1 MDRSRSAH
9 SPQNNTTSTRKRAIS
24 LSGFLGMIIPAH
36 RPEQGGTLRSLDNK
50 STESAYRDLS
60 INPEELKDWN
70 IAQDLP
76 VRQRLE
82 LEENSVGSPRD
93 LRFKRPRNSPAPG
106 RPDTPLPRTRRHLT
120 AAETQRLLESKQRSR
135 QHRRE
140 LKHSGDY
147 LGVTGANPYTGE
159 YNILTP
165 TDLDSSDTT
174 PSSARAKMGKLTKN
188 VRQAQRNYE
197 HAKRAEDAAKERHR
211 TEKAKIKLDRI
222 EQVKAE
228 IQQQNGSLQWTQHRR
243 EWSSVKEPQLSP
255 IAQSFVNAEVENQPQ
270 EHIDEDAFAVSR
282 TDHKGKEPTGAL
294 LSGRSA
300 SDKGNK
306 LQKRRRNAELSTET
320 IIHTPSRQLS
330 LPVSLPTQDQE
341 NSVTRA
347 DGQVPHPL
355 RAGKHFL
362 WSRRR
367 RATDPGAAGANEVT
381 VTSLSMTEQNKRL
394 LSLIP
399 MPPQDHFQG
408 LVIPDSR
415 LGIMETPV
423 AQTGE
428 EPPEVNS
435 VCFSQRRDSLTSE
448 PESIAE
454 DWGLSPPPLM
464 QGAGHKC
471 KNQVPKSQFHAVAT
485 ATSSQSTSKEPT
497 RNRFAI
503 LQRLDRSRSATDLA
517 QNMRKPHHHP
527 VPYPSQGT
535 VFRHK
540 THSQVDVRVVAAQRS
555 VESLV
560 QLRSLEKQTEKI
572 LPGPSKEGNPKE
584 SHQVIE
590 PGRKADI
597 DQDKKKENTLKA
609 ICPPNGILREI
620 EGERTP
626 EWSDEIIET
635 IDARADTHR
644 NKDSVCTPIITT
656 TGCAHALLIQP
667 ISGVILG
674 QVDGPATGSTDAPV
688 TRRPSNTPR
697 RLFGKWTNK
706 AEDGTA
712 LSHPTTMQSGL
723 PRHGYSRSVPICGTA
738 SARIVEI
745 RRPTSSEGRRS
756 LLARGTLRN
765 KKEESKSV
773 QRAISQIEHHPADK
787 KLSEKHREAT
797 VQGAARTA
805 MLQSQAKVFR
815 PPPIPPKESLI
826 KPPDKKENIMEKK
839 EDEDANETVAKEE
852 TKEDDKDTVVGSPPE
867 PPEPRKRDAMNTL
880 TKTALVVT
888 GWVWSTI
895 RTWWV
900 VMCPVF
906 DGDSELWKRR
916 HREESTWLDVG
927 TFVFTG
933 ISLIVGLATGVH
945 ILRAVRGFI

>member
-24 LSGFLGMIIPAH
+24 LSGFLGKIIPAH

-270 EHIDEDAFAVSR
+270 EHIDEDTFAPPCV
-282 TDHKGKEPTGAL
+282 
-294 LSGRSA
+294 
-300 SDKGNK
+300 
-306 LQKRRRNAELSTET
+306 
-320 IIHTPSRQLS
+320 
-330 LPVSLPTQDQE
+330 LPTQDQE

-367 RATDPGAAGANEVT
+367 RATDPGAAGTNEVT

-667 ISGVILG
+667 ISGVILRTSG
-674 QVDGPATGSTDAPV
+674 WAGDRFDRRSGDPAPKQHTTPTIRQVDQ
-688 TRRPSNTPR
+688 
-697 RLFGKWTNK
+697 
-706 AEDGTA
+706 
-712 LSHPTTMQSGL
+712 QSGR
-723 PRHGYSRSVPICGTA
+723 RHGTFPSHYNAERLAETRIQPLGSHLRYCIGQDCGDTPPH
-738 SARIVEI
+738 VF
-745 RRPTSSEGRRS
+745 RRETVSTSPRDPEKQEGR
-756 LLARGTLRN
+756 
-765 KKEESKSV
+765 E
-773 QRAISQIEHHPADK
+773 Q
-787 KLSEKHREAT
+787 LSEKHREAT

-852 TKEDDKDTVVGSPPE
+852 TKEDDKDTVVDSFGSNWLGMVDYE
-867 PPEPRKRDAMNTL
+867 N
-880 TKTALVVT
+880 LVGRYV
-888 GWVWSTI
+888 
-895 RTWWV
+895 
-900 VMCPVF
+900 PVF

-945 ILRAVRGFI
+945 ILRTIDV